1 MTSVP
6 ENPPPADKGLPV
18 QDPNGGPA
26 AQPASSAPFPPA
38 EGAAALPDRP
48 SARTPPP
55 AAHGLPRRGARSVPA
70 ASMNAGKFGM
80 MFPGLPR
87 LELNEQRAA
96 QIAATMAEPALA
108 ATGWNTGGAPVEGDN
123 PDISAGYTY
132 IGQFL
137 DHDITFDPSSS
148 LTEQND
154 KDALR
159 NYRTPRFDLDSL
171 YGGGPDDSPY
181 MYDQA
186 VYGRLLTGQNPAAG
200 DDGVPLEPADLPRTR
215 LGRAVIGDP
224 RNDVHVIIGQLHLAF
239 LRIHNKVLDAVRAE
253 PPFAGRDRAAFLDAQ
268 RRVRWTYQWLIVNDY
283 LPKILDPAQHKA
295 RLDPAKGTV
304 ALTHYRPRRGQPP
317 FIPLE
322 FSGAAYRFGHSQVR
336 QDYILNAAL
345 HPLPIFAPGAG
356 RGTDLSGFKPLLNGW
371 SVDWAV
377 FFGPTAQR
385 GRLIDTQLPASLTA
399 LPQTVHGGSSLAVA
413 NLLRGAA
420 YRLPSGQAVAAALGL
435 TPLTDDEL
443 ALSDAG
449 PAPLWF
455 YVLREAAVQQAGL
468 RLGAVGSVLVGE
480 VLLGLLDRDKLGYL
494 RQAPKWT
501 PAVEPHWAGA
511 SVTTFGELLGY
522 AGPVR

>member
-1 MTSVP
+1 MTNVP

-38 EGAAALPDRP
+38 EAAAALPDRP

-55 AAHGLPRRGARSVPA
+55 AAHGLPRRGARGVPA

-96 QIAATMAEPALA
+96 QIAATMAEPAMA

-200 DDGVPLEPADLPRTR
+200 GDGVSLEPADLPRTR

-224 RNDVHVIIGQLHLAF
+224 RNDVHVIIGQLHLAWRSSRSITRSSTPSARNR
-239 LRIHNKVLDAVRAE
+239 LSPGGTGRRSSTPSAAS
-253 PPFAGRDRAAFLDAQ
+253 AGPTSGSSSTTTC
-268 RRVRWTYQWLIVNDY
+268 RRSST
-283 LPKILDPAQHKA
+283 
-295 RLDPAKGTV
+295 
-304 ALTHYRPRRGQPP
+304 RPSTRRGWT
-317 FIPLE
+317 
-322 FSGAAYRFGHSQVR
+322 RR
-336 QDYILNAAL
+336 R
-345 HPLPIFAPGAG
+345 APW
-356 RGTDLSGFKPLLNGW
+356 P
-371 SVDWAV
+371 
-377 FFGPTAQR
+377 
-385 GRLIDTQLPASLTA
+385 
-399 LPQTVHGGSSLAVA
+399 
-413 NLLRGAA
+413 
-420 YRLPSGQAVAAALGL
+420 
-435 TPLTDDEL
+435 
-443 ALSDAG
+443 
-449 PAPLWF
+449 
-455 YVLREAAVQQAGL
+455 
-468 RLGAVGSVLVGE
+468 
-480 VLLGLLDRDKLGYL
+480 
-494 RQAPKWT
+494 
-501 PAVEPHWAGA
+501 
-511 SVTTFGELLGY
+511 
-522 AGPVR
+522 